1 MTTVATK
8 RQQPIRSTIPARLD
22 RLRWSPFHTRLVLGL
37 GTAWILDGLEITIAS
52 SVGSLFDTLGRRKM
66 ISGTYLISGSVL
78 AFSAWLF
85 DAGVLHA
92 AGQTFIWIVVF
103 FFASAGAS
111 AGYLT
116 VSEIFPVEI
125 RAEAIAVFFA
135 IAQIFGALGTIF
147 CGAPIGTGSNRA
159 GLTIGYLIGGG
170 VMIIGGLVE
179 VFLGINAEGKPLEQ
193 VARSLTE
200 VRAERS

>member
-1 MTTVATK
+1 M
-8 RQQPIRSTIPARLD
+8 
-22 RLRWSPFHTRLVLGL
+22 
-37 GTAWILDGLEITIAS
+37 
-52 SVGSLFDTLGRRKM
+52 
-66 ISGTYLISGSVL
+66 
-78 AFSAWLF
+78 
-85 DAGVLHA
+85 
-92 AGQTFIWIVVF
+92 F

-135 IAQIFGALGTIF
+135 IAQMFGAFGTIF
-147 CGAPIGTGSNRA
+147 YGALIGTGSNRA

-179 VFLGINAEGKPLEQ
+179 IFLGIDAEGKPLEQ
-193 VARSLTE
+193 VARPLTE
-200 VRAERS
+200 VGSGGDMS